1 MRIAIV
7 CPYAW
12 DRFGGVQTHVRAQ
25 AATLRDRGHDVTVI
39 APRTW
44 LKPKPWSNPAR
55 PDLEQVDEAVRVGR
69 AVLIRANGSIAPIA
83 FGPVAAAGVRRT
95 LADLEPD
102 VVHLHEPLIPSLS
115 VLALL
120 NTHFPCVGTFH
131 ASSEAS
137 MAYWA
142 ARPFL
147 KGAIGR
153 LRVRIVVSDAARD
166 LIGRYFPGEY
176 EQIPNGV
183 EVARYATAPPVDL
196 GAGRTVLWL
205 GRLERRKGLEV
216 LIQAMTRLR
225 DLDIKL
231 VIVGMGPEERACR
244 ALAARLDVD
253 VELIGNVHDD
263 LKAGIFRSADVY
275 CAPAL
280 GGESFGIVLIEAM
293 AAGTP
298 VVCSDLPGFR
308 AVAEG
313 AAALV
318 PPGDSGRLADALRDV
333 LTDEH
338 RARRMSESGRTVA
351 DRFDWPRLAGR
362 LEEVYVR
369 ALAVPGR

>member
-25 AATLRDRGHDVTVI
+25 AAALRTRGHEVTVI

-44 LKPKPWSNPAR
+44 SKRGPG
-55 PDLEQVDEAVRVGR
+55 DLGMAEEVVGIGR
-69 AVLIRANGSIAPIA
+69 TVSIPANGSRAPIA
-83 FGPVAAAGVRRT
+83 FGPAAAVRVRRA
-95 LADLEPD
+95 LMDLGPE

-120 NTHFPCVGTFH
+120 NSQAPCVGTFH
-131 ASSEAS
+131 ASSQSSA
-137 MAYWA
+137 AYWI
-142 ARPFL
+142 ARPAL
-147 KGAIGR
+147 RGVMDR

-166 LIGRYFPGEY
+166 LVGRYFPGDY
-176 EQIPNGV
+176 EVIPNGV

-196 GAGRTVLWL
+196 GAGPSVLFL

-216 LIQAMTRLR
+216 LIQALTRLR
-225 DLDIKL
+225 DLDAKL
-231 VIVGMGPEERACR
+231 VVVGTGPEERACR
-244 ALAARLDVD
+244 ALAAGLGVD
-253 VELIGNVHDD
+253 VQFIGGVHDD
-263 LKAGIFRSADVY
+263 LKASMFRSADVY

-308 AVAEG
+308 AVAKG

-318 PPGDSGRLADALRDV
+318 PPGEPGPLADALRDV
-333 LTDEH
+333 LTDET
-338 RARRMSESGRTVA
+338 RAGSMSESGRA
-351 DRFDWPRLAGR
+351 FAAPYDWPRLAER
-362 LEEVYVR
+362 LEDVYVR
-369 ALAVPGR
+369 AIAGSGP

>member
-44 LKPKPWSNPAR
+44 LKPKPPG
-55 PDLEQVDEAVRVGR
+55 DLHQVDEAVRVGR
-69 AVLIRANGSIAPIA
+69 AVSIPANGSIAPIA

-95 LADLEPD
+95 LADLRPD

-120 NTHFPCVGTFH
+120 NTQFPCVGTFH

-137 MAYWA
+137 MAYWT

-147 KGAIGR
+147 KGAIDR
-153 LRVRIVVSDAARD
+153 LRVRIVVSDAARE

-196 GAGRTVLWL
+196 GAGRTALFL

-216 LIQAMTRLR
+216 LIQGMTRLR
-225 DLDIKL
+225 DLETRL
-231 VIVGMGPEERACR
+231 VIVGTGPEERACR

-253 VELIGNVHDD
+253 VQFIGDVHDD

-308 AVAEG
+308 AVVED

-318 PPGDSGRLADALRDV
+318 PPGDSGGLADALRDV

-338 RARRMSESGRTVA
+338 RARRMSRMGRAVA
-351 DRFDWPRLAGR
+351 DRFDWTRLAER
-362 LEEVYVR
+362 LEDVYVR
-369 ALAVPGR
+369 AIAVPGR

>member
-1 MRIAIV
+1 VRIAIV

-44 LKPKPWSNPAR
+44 VKPKEPG
-55 PDLEQVDEAVRVGR
+55 DLAQVDEAVRVGR
-69 AVLIRANGSIAPIA
+69 AVSIPANGSIAPIA

-95 LADLEPD
+95 LAELKPD

-115 VLALL
+115 ALALL
-120 NTHFPCVGTFH
+120 NARFPCVGTFH
-131 ASSEAS
+131 ASSES
-137 MAYWA
+137 SLAYWT

-166 LIGRYFPGEY
+166 LIARYFPGEY

-183 EVARYATAPPVDL
+183 EVARYATGPPEDL
-196 GAGRTVLWL
+196 GAGRTVLFL
-205 GRLERRKGLEV
+205 GRFERRKGLEV

-225 DLDIKL
+225 DLEAKL
-231 VIVGMGPEERACR
+231 VIVGTGPEERACR
-244 ALAARLDVD
+244 TLAARLDVEAQF
-253 VELIGNVHDD
+253 VGGVHDD

-308 AVAEG
+308 AVAGG

-318 PPGDSGRLADALRDV
+318 PPGDPGRLADALRDV
-333 LTDEH
+333 LTDEN
-338 RARRMSESGRTVA
+338 RARRMSESGRPVA
-351 DRFDWPRLAGR
+351 DRFDWPRLAER
-362 LEEVYVR
+362 LEDAYVR
-369 ALAVPGR
+369 AVDASG